1 MNKSLSK
8 RIIVVTVIAFA
19 AIPMFAKPVT
29 RDRDRDRDFRGQC
42 GYFYDM
48 PGLNEDHPMGM
59 MRAKTMGFVASID
72 KDTIVIT
79 DADGKDVQIHIN
91 PLTRIIKLPLE
102 KQLGEK
108 RNEPDERQNI
118 EASDI
123 GTITDITKGSWI
135 LVTSF
140 DTGTA
145 EIEARCI
152 IIPIVPGK

>member
-1 MNKSLSK
+1 
-8 RIIVVTVIAFA
+8 
-19 AIPMFAKPVT
+19 MFAKPVT
-29 RDRDRDRDFRGQC
+29 RDRYRDRDFRGQC

-102 KQLGEK
+102 KQPGEK
-108 RNEPDERQNI
+108 QNEPDKRQNI
-118 EASDI
+118 EAPDFGSI
-123 GTITDITKGSWI
+123 ADITKGSWI

-140 DTGTA
+140 DTGTT
-145 EIEARCI
+145 EIEASCI
-152 IIPIVPGK
+152 VIPFVPEK